1 MEHTLRSGWA
11 GCWTA
16 AVLSAWTPCA
26 LAVPAGL
33 ALKLTVGSQ
42 GLVGSRDVAGGS
54 HGLDRTWSI
63 HTPRF
68 QDLRKPKP
76 RPRWRGLA

>member
-1 MEHTLRSGWA
+1 MEHTPRSGWA

-16 AVLSAWTPCA
+16 AVASAWTPCA

-42 GLVGSRDVAGGS
+42 GLAGSRDVAGGS
-54 HGLDRTWSI
+54 HGLGRTWSI
-63 HTPRF
+63 RTPRF
-68 QDLRKPKP
+68 QDLQKLWP
-76 RPRWRGLA
+76 RRRGLA